1 MLVSI
6 KIPRLWERFR
16 VVVKEQKS
24 IWGSCSSRGNINF
37 NWRLIMAPLSVID
50 YVVIH
55 ELCHLKHQDHSSKFW
70 SLVEYVMPDYKEKK
84 KWLRENGGRLKL

>member
-1 MLVSI
+1 
-6 KIPRLWERFR
+6 
-16 VVVKEQKS
+16 
-24 IWGSCSSRGNINF
+24 
-37 NWRLIMAPLSVID
+37 MAPLSVID